1 MVYSKYHALSTN
13 ESGTTPQPA
22 WRSRE
27 RKLWLAVGFAG
38 FLVTIMMAPG
48 LSYNSPTGIVTQ
60 FLENHEQVCESTA
73 ETFVRIAEDTDIDGP
88 FDNKALAAL
97 CKNTTWREGLVFRLR
112 DSTGG
117 GMGNV
122 KNAFLNRLRFS
133 IEAGGEW
140 KRSKPGANVTD
151 ISTAGYV
158 MPRMLHR

>member
-1 MVYSKYHALSTN
+1 MVYSKYHTLSTN
-13 ESGTTPQPA
+13 ESGTTLQPA

-38 FLVTIMMAPG
+38 FLVIIMMASG
-48 LSYNSPTGIVTQ
+48 LSYNIPTGIVTQ
-60 FLENHEQVCESTA
+60 YPETHEQVCG

-88 FDNKALAAL
+88 FDYKALAAL
-97 CKNTTWREGLVFRLR
+97 CKSTTWREGLVFRLR

-122 KNAFLNRLRFS
+122 KNAFLNSLRFS

-140 KRSKPGANVTD
+140 NCG
-151 ISTAGYV
+151 
-158 MPRMLHR
+158 